1 MTVLVTGARGNVG
14 SRVVAEL
21 ARRGHHVRA
30 SARDVTGLELP
41 DGVEPVQLDLLDPSN
56 ADAALAGVEAIFLY
70 PTARAAPTEFL
81 EAAGKAGVRY
91 VVLLSSPDVYEGAI
105 DNPIR
110 LGHLP
115 SEQAVRESGL
125 RYTVIYPGW
134 LATDASRDWG
144 TQIRIGDRV
153 GIAYPEGQ
161 FTPIHED
168 DIAEVVAELLTTDRY
183 PGTTLALT
191 GPESLT
197 QAEIVAILAGELG
210 RPLTVDALTRQEAQ
224 DRREPWMPER
234 VLESVMD
241 SAERAIAMPA
251 PVNNTVERFTGHLP
265 RTFRQ
270 WAAEHRAEFCPT
282 STKPSGG

>member
-21 ARRGHHVRA
+21 ARRGLHVRA

-41 DGVEPVQLDLLDPSN
+41 DDVEPVQLDLVEPHN
-56 ADAALAGVEAIFLY
+56 ADAALAGVDAIFLY
-70 PTARAAPTEFL
+70 PTRAAPTEFL
-81 EAAGKAGVRY
+81 AAAAKAGVRY
-91 VVLLSSPDVYEGAI
+91 VVLLSSPDVYEGAP

-110 LGHLP
+110 LGHLA

-144 TQIRIGDRV
+144 AQIRSGDRV

-210 RPLTVDALTRQEAQ
+210 RPLAVDALTRQQAQ
-224 DRREPWMPER
+224 ERRESWMPER
-234 VLESVMD
+234 VLETVMD

-251 PVNNTVERFTGHLP
+251 PVNNTVERFTGHPP

-270 WAAEHRAEFCPT
+270 WAAEHRAEFSPT
-282 STKPSGG
+282 STKPRGG